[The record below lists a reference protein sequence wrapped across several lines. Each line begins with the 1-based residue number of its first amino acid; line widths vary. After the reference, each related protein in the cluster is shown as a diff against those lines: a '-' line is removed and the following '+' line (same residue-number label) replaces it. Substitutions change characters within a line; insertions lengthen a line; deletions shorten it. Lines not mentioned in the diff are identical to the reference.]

1 MWAKRPALAR
11 TNFVGANGIKVHGN
25 AIWASNLDKGTILR
39 IPLHRDGSAGSVQ
52 TRASG
57 LATIDDFAFIGA
69 GDTLLAAL
77 NGANQ
82 VAIVYPNGTHH
93 TVLTTADGLSN
104 PTSVAVRGNRIYVPS
119 AAFSTQKDPNL
130 LLARLK
136 R

>member
-1 MWAKRPALAR
+1 MTAPPEASKPGPA
-11 TNFVGANGIKVHGN
+11 
-25 AIWASNLDKGTILR
+25 ASPPSTTSLSPG
-39 IPLHRDGSAGSVQ
+39 P
-52 TRASG
+52 
-57 LATIDDFAFIGA
+57 

-104 PTSVAVRGNRIYVPS
+104 PTSVAVRGSRVYVPS